1 MSLLRRGARRLAS
14 SRTLAQVILRIDLPP
29 IEPGW
34 RYFDLTTPVLVR
46 LVASRVTA
54 STRLLDMGTGAFAA
68 IGLALWRRTGCQ
80 VVASDVDE
88 GLVEQARA
96 NVAANGA
103 PIPVMR
109 ASFFD
114 DIDGEFD
121 CVTFNAPYVP
131 TSDVGA
137 DGGDARYAVQADG
150 GALGTDVI
158 EGFLAAFE
166 KERRVGLAY
175 LGINSLMVPRAAVQ
189 AAIAEHPG
197 LRLEKKLRLPL
208 LPVDVFVIRHA

>member
-1 MSLLRRGARRLAS
+1 MF
-14 SRTLAQVILRIDLPP
+14 LRIDLPP
-29 IEPGW
+29 IEPGR
-34 RYFDLTTPVLVR
+34 RYLDLTTAVLVR
-46 LVASRVTA
+46 LVAPRVTA
-54 STRLLDMGTGAFAA
+54 STKLLDMGTGAFAA

-88 GLVEQARA
+88 RLVEQARA

-103 PIPVMR
+103 AIKVVR

-114 DIDGEFD
+114 DLEGEFD

-131 TSDVGA
+131 TGEVGA

-150 GALGTDVI
+150 GAQGTDVI

-189 AAIAEHPG
+189 ARIAERPG
-197 LRLEKKLRLPL
+197 LRLEKKLRLPP